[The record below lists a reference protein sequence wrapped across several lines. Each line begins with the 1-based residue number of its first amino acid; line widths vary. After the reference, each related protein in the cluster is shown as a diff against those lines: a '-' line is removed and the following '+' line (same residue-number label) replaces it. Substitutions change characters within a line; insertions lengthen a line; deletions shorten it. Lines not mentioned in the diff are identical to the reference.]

1 MGNVMIAREI
11 GLLRRL
17 GRGGPVVAAILSL
30 LGARTD
36 AAGTVREGLGHD
48 SDRPNPAMAAPCS
61 SWRVIAASSTHTG
74 GSADA
79 PSGHTQ
85 SNKAQ
90 EISLS
95 GWVTVIWNDSVH
107 YILSD
112 DQGRWT
118 ELLLDEEMAQSLGG
132 PLALNHKRVK
142 IVGERT
148 AAPSESVR
156 VLSIVLE

>member
-1 MGNVMIAREI
+1 MVAREI

-17 GRGGPVVAAILSL
+17 GRGGPVVAAILL
-30 LGARTD
+30 LLRTRTD
-36 AAGTVREGLGHD
+36 AAGTVREGLWHD
-48 SDRPNPAMAAPCS
+48 PGRPNPATAAPRS
-61 SWRVIAASSTHTG
+61 SWPVIAASSMHTG
-74 GSADA
+74 GRTDA

-85 SNKAQ
+85 SNEAQ
-90 EISLS
+90 EVSLS
-95 GWVTVIWNDSVH
+95 GWVTVIWNDSAH

-118 ELLLDEEMAQSLGG
+118 ELLLDEETAQSLGG
-132 PLALNHKRVK
+132 PLALNHKRAR
-142 IVGERT
+142 IVGERA

>member
-1 MGNVMIAREI
+1 MMIAREI

-17 GRGGPVVAAILSL
+17 GRGGPVVATILWL
-30 LGARTD
+30 LSARTD
-36 AAGTVREGLGHD
+36 AAGTVREGLRHD
-48 SDRPNPAMAAPCS
+48 PDRPNPAMAVPYS
-61 SWRVIAASSTHTG
+61 SWPVIAASSTHTG

-85 SNKAQ
+85 SNKTQA
-90 EISLS
+90 ISLS
-95 GWVTVIWNDSVH
+95 GWVTVIWNDRVH

-132 PLALNHKRVK
+132 PLALNHKRAKV
-142 IVGERT
+142 VGERM